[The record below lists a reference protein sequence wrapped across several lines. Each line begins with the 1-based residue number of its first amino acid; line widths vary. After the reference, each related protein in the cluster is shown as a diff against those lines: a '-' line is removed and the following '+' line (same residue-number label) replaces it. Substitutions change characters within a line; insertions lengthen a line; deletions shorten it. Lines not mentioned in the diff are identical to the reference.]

1 MGGVKYIDE
10 PADGQ
15 ADGVLLE
22 EYARAAYGLHAPE
35 AWVEDLHALGAYAVE
50 LRDEIIKRMR
60 GHK

>member
-10 PADGQ
+10 PVEGQ
-15 ADGVLLE
+15 GDGVLLD

-35 AWVEDLHALGAYAVE
+35 AWVEDDDALGAYATS